1 MDQFIEVVGSAATV
15 ETLVEHRVALTLTV
29 RAPQSEDVVQ
39 QAAILRDVCV
49 KTLLGAGLKHTELS
63 EGGGEIGQV
72 WWWRTKKE
80 REKERDAS
88 HKVLIAC
95 ADIVRIRAALAAL
108 EPCFRS
114 PRLSLDVTNMTPR
127 FDSTD
132 EAKIRGQQGAVEQA
146 RTTAAALAKASGVTL
161 GRVIQVEE
169 LDIRSD
175 RSGAY
180 GDEDYGRMYSQIG
193 DAATDDT
200 TELDPAKRKQTC
212 RYRVRFGIA
221 QGE

>member
-1 MDQFIEVVGSAATV
+1 VTGVYVGC
-15 ETLVEHRVALTLTV
+15 
-29 RAPQSEDVVQ
+29 
-39 QAAILRDVCV
+39 LR
-49 KTLLGAGLKHTELS
+49 
-63 EGGGEIGQV
+63 
-72 WWWRTKKE
+72 WWRTKKD

-108 EPCFRS
+108 EPCFKSQRY
-114 PRLSLDVTNMTPR
+114 SLDVTNMTPR
-127 FDSTD
+127 FDATD
-132 EAKIRGQQGAVEQA
+132 EAKTHAQQAAIEHA
-146 RTTAAALAKASGVTL
+146 RTTATALAKASGVAL
-161 GRVIQVEE
+161 GRVIQIEE

-200 TELDPAKRKQTC
+200 TDLDPAKRKQTC

-221 QGE
+221 QG

>member
-1 MDQFIEVVGSAATV
+1 MDEFIEVVGSAATV

-39 QAAILRDVCV
+39 QAAVLRDVCV
-49 KTLLGAGLKHTELS
+49 RTLLGAGLKHTELS
-63 EGGGEIGQV
+63 EGGGEIGQA

-114 PRLSLDVTNMTPR
+114 QRVSLDVTNMTPR
-127 FDSTD
+127 FEATD
-132 EAKIRGQQGAVEQA
+132 EAKTHAQQAAIEHA
-146 RTTAAALAKASGVTL
+146 RVAAAALAKASDVTL
-161 GRVIQVEE
+161 GRVIQIEE

-180 GDEDYGRMYSQIG
+180 GDEDYGRMYSLREPSAG
-193 DAATDDT
+193 DAP
-200 TELDPAKRKQTC
+200 TELDRAKRKQTC

-221 QGE
+221 RE